1 MIDSNEMTLQKSI
14 LKKIKPK
21 VNLMSSLYYI
31 SKSITNQAFLN
42 YLYLHNASSDRL
54 KHLIKIH

>member
-1 MIDSNEMTLQKSI
+1 
-14 LKKIKPK
+14 
-21 VNLMSSLYYI
+21 MSSLYYI

-54 KHLIKIH
+54 KHLIKNTLINKLTRINKDYSSIQFS